1 MNSIVLI
8 TKSSPKRVNEWVEY
22 HKKKGF
28 GPFFIYSNGDSLY
41 NIPETFEFDIRGKE
55 AQQLLVY
62 QDAFSKINVGDTLT
76 VLDDDEFYTSEL
88 NIDELWRQF
97 PIADCLRFSWQV
109 FGDCGQIKDDG
120 RPLYEQFDLPCE
132 IDCVYNK
139 DLPEGITENFHTK
152 YSVRKSWKQTRLGI
166 HNALI
171 MNGICVDMLGN
182 LVDGTIP
189 WMKPVWKIAFVRH
202 YLTQDVE
209 TFLKRRAN
217 VKDATGNYCADID
230 KLEERFFALNKR
242 TPEKERAFAEIR
254 GNSKSIQSVP
264 MLGNSTGVQPMGNQ
278 PTGPETISGKSKQTN
293 EPIHKRAGERKK

>member
-1 MNSIVLI
+1 MGVIMNSIVLI

-55 AQQLLVY
+55 SQQLLVY
-62 QDAFSKINVGDTLT
+62 QDAYSKLNYGDTLT

-88 NIDELWRQF
+88 SIDELWRQF

-139 DLPEGITENFHTK
+139 DLPDGITENFHTK
-152 YSVRKSWKQTRLGI
+152 YSIRKSWKQTRMGI
-166 HNALI
+166 HNPLI
-171 MNGICVDMLGN
+171 MNGISVNMLGN
-182 LVDGTIP
+182 FVDGAKP
-189 WMKPVWKIAFVRH
+189 WMKPIWETAFVRH
-202 YLTQDVE
+202 YLTQDTE
-209 TFLKRRAN
+209 TFCKRRFN
-217 VKDATGNYCADID
+217 VKDACGNVVADTNKLID
-230 KLEERFFALNKR
+230 RYYAINKR
-242 TPEKERAFAEIR
+242 TQEKDDIFKRY
-254 GNSKSIQSVP
+254 SKDIQPVSSECYNARVSD
-264 MLGNSTGVQPMGNQ
+264 GTQPGD
-278 PTGPETISGKSKQTN
+278 TDTDSGTAKQVN
-293 EPIHKRAGERKK
+293 